1 MWSAVTFGGVFGI
14 ADDEAQMAE
23 VMVIA
28 PFSCASENP
37 QDKPVRCEPKWGE
50 HGWKRCIT

>member
-28 PFSCASENP
+28 PSAGMLAAAC
-37 QDKPVRCEPKWGE
+37 
-50 HGWKRCIT
+50 